1 MINRLETMNGH
12 LHWKV
17 NFLYGVLNLYDYN
30 FFLYLVTFI
39 LFGMYCYLVAYNDK
53 WIKKTMKILLL
64 FTFYR
69 YISSCFT
76 SGVTFAD
83 PRHAAK
89 TCLQFPWILYS
100 WEHLF
105 LYASFFSLFWK
116 PKLVSLCLHEILNKN
131 TSCFPFYIWLMK
143 FTNNDSCCYF

>member
-53 WIKKTMKILLL
+53 WIKKNNANIAFVYVLQVYLLVFYL
-64 FTFYR
+64 GSDICRSQTCRKNVSSVSLDFIFMRTFVPL
-69 YISSCFT
+69 C
-76 SGVTFAD
+76 
-83 PRHAAK
+83 K
-89 TCLQFPWILYS
+89 
-100 WEHLF
+100 
-105 LYASFFSLFWK
+105 FFGLFWK
-116 PKLVSLCLHEILNKN
+116 PRLVSLCLIVTWN
-131 TSCFPFYIWLMK
+131 SQ
-143 FTNNDSCCYF
+143 